1 VLPAQKSWWC
11 SNLGTSDPT
20 DSLFANNT
28 MPCRA
33 VQPVKLPLDEH
44 GDILFDVVPLER
56 GGRGVDG
63 ALLHLLGHC
72 RAAGSRWD

>member
-1 VLPAQKSWWC
+1 
-11 SNLGTSDPT
+11 
-20 DSLFANNT
+20 